1 MHIQVNWEEK
11 EVVEIDTSRYYELYE
26 EYLNQDGR
34 SDSDWDL
41 LYTEEFEEQSE
52 SILFVE
58 SIKEFQEWHNKE
70 AFDNWMEAYDMV
82 G

>member
-1 MHIQVNWEEK
+1 MHVMINWEEK

-70 AFDNWMEAYDMV
+70 AFDKGMEAYDLE